1 MFRVQSGHWDK
12 LEQDAKFIRKQ
23 VFIIEQNIPEEE
35 EWDDQDMI
43 SDHFVV
49 YDQDQPI
56 ATARLLQNNS
66 VGRVAVLKAYRGQ
79 GIGRMIMLEIIRQ
92 AHQQDRKPVGRAHR
106 RRGRRR
112 AEPGHGRHRL
122 RAVRQQLR
130 PARLRVAGVRTLILT
145 KILTNFRPTGILP

>member
-92 AHQQDRKPVGRAHR
+92 AHQQDRKF
-106 RRGRRR
+106 
-112 AEPGHGRHRL
+112 L
-122 RAVRQQLR
+122 QLSSQVHAISFYEKLGFSIQGDAYDECGI
-130 PARLRVAGVRTLILT
+130 PHIKMQLVIET
-145 KILTNFRPTGILP
+145 KITETKI

>member
-1 MFRVQSGHWDK
+1 MFRVQSGHWNK

-92 AHQQDRKPVGRAHR
+92 AHQQDRTF
-106 RRGRRR
+106 
-112 AEPGHGRHRL
+112 L
-122 RAVRQQLR
+122 QLSSQVHAISFYEKLGFSIQGDAYDECGI
-130 PARLRVAGVRTLILT
+130 PHIKMQLVIET
-145 KILTNFRPTGILP
+145 KNH

>member
-1 MFRVQSGHWDK
+1 MFRVQSGHWNK

-49 YDQDQPI
+49 YDQNQPI

-92 AHQQDRKPVGRAHR
+92 AHQQDRKF
-106 RRGRRR
+106 
-112 AEPGHGRHRL
+112 L
-122 RAVRQQLR
+122 QLSSQVHAISFYEKLGFSIQGDAYDECGI
-130 PARLRVAGVRTLILT
+130 PHIKMQLVIET
-145 KILTNFRPTGILP
+145 KNH

>member
-1 MFRVQSGHWDK
+1 MYRVQSGHWDK

-79 GIGRMIMLEIIRQ
+79 GIGRMIMLEVIRQ
-92 AHQQDRKPVGRAHR
+92 AHQQDRKF
-106 RRGRRR
+106 
-112 AEPGHGRHRL
+112 L
-122 RAVRQQLR
+122 QLSSQVHAISFYEKLGFSIQGDAYDECGI
-130 PARLRVAGVRTLILT
+130 PHIKMQLVIET
-145 KILTNFRPTGILP
+145 KNH

>member
-66 VGRVAVLKAYRGQ
+66 VGRVAVLKSYRGQ

-92 AHQQDRKPVGRAHR
+92 AHQQDRKF
-106 RRGRRR
+106 
-112 AEPGHGRHRL
+112 L
-122 RAVRQQLR
+122 QLSSQVHAISFYEKLGFSIQGDAYDECGI
-130 PARLRVAGVRTLILT
+130 PHIKMQLVIET
-145 KILTNFRPTGILP
+145 KNH

>member
-1 MFRVQSGHWDK
+1 MYRVQSGHWDK

-92 AHQQDRKPVGRAHR
+92 AHQQDRKF
-106 RRGRRR
+106 
-112 AEPGHGRHRL
+112 L
-122 RAVRQQLR
+122 QLSSQVHAISFYEKLGFSIQGDAYDECGI
-130 PARLRVAGVRTLILT
+130 PHIKMQLVIET
-145 KILTNFRPTGILP
+145 KKH

>member
-35 EWDDQDMI
+35 GWDDQDMI

-92 AHQQDRKPVGRAHR
+92 AHQQDRKF
-106 RRGRRR
+106 
-112 AEPGHGRHRL
+112 L
-122 RAVRQQLR
+122 QLSSQVHAISFYEKLGFSIQGDAYDECGI
-130 PARLRVAGVRTLILT
+130 PHIKMQLVIET
-145 KILTNFRPTGILP
+145 KNH

>member
-66 VGRVAVLKAYRGQ
+66 VGRVAVLKTYRGQ
-79 GIGRMIMLEIIRQ
+79 GIGHMIMLEIIRQ
-92 AHQQDRKPVGRAHR
+92 AHQQDRTF
-106 RRGRRR
+106 
-112 AEPGHGRHRL
+112 L
-122 RAVRQQLR
+122 QLSSQVHAISFYEKLGFSIQGDAYDECGI
-130 PARLRVAGVRTLILT
+130 PHIKMQLVIET
-145 KILTNFRPTGILP
+145 KNH

>member
-1 MFRVQSGHWDK
+1 MYRVQSGHWDK

-92 AHQQDRKPVGRAHR
+92 AHQQDRTF
-106 RRGRRR
+106 
-112 AEPGHGRHRL
+112 L
-122 RAVRQQLR
+122 QLSSQVHAISFYEKLGFSIQGDAYDECGI
-130 PARLRVAGVRTLILT
+130 PHIKMQLEIET
-145 KILTNFRPTGILP
+145 KKH

>member
-79 GIGRMIMLEIIRQ
+79 GIGRMIMLEIIQ
-92 AHQQDRKPVGRAHR
+92 LAHQQDRTF
-106 RRGRRR
+106 
-112 AEPGHGRHRL
+112 L
-122 RAVRQQLR
+122 QLSSQVHAISFYEKLGFSIQGDAYDECGI
-130 PARLRVAGVRTLILT
+130 PHIKMQLVIET
-145 KILTNFRPTGILP
+145 KKH

>member
-1 MFRVQSGHWDK
+1 MYRVQSGHWNK

-49 YDQDQPI
+49 YDQNQPI

-92 AHQQDRKPVGRAHR
+92 AHQQDRKFLHLSSQVHAISFYEKLGFSIQGDAYDECGIPHIKM
-106 RRGRRR
+106 
-112 AEPGHGRHRL
+112 
-122 RAVRQQLR
+122 QL
-130 PARLRVAGVRTLILT
+130 VIET
-145 KILTNFRPTGILP
+145 KKH

>member
-1 MFRVQSGHWDK
+1 MFGIQSGHWDK

-79 GIGRMIMLEIIRQ
+79 GIGSMIMLEIIRQ
-92 AHQQDRKPVGRAHR
+92 AHQQDRKF
-106 RRGRRR
+106 
-112 AEPGHGRHRL
+112 L
-122 RAVRQQLR
+122 QLSSQVHAISFYEKLGFSIQGDAYDECGI
-130 PARLRVAGVRTLILT
+130 PHIKMQLVIET
-145 KILTNFRPTGILP
+145 KNH

>member
-1 MFRVQSGHWDK
+1 MFRVQSGHWNK
-12 LEQDAKFIRKQ
+12 LEQDVKFIRKQ

-92 AHQQDRKPVGRAHR
+92 AHQQDRKF
-106 RRGRRR
+106 
-112 AEPGHGRHRL
+112 L
-122 RAVRQQLR
+122 QLSSQVHAISFYEKLGFSIQGDAYDECGI
-130 PARLRVAGVRTLILT
+130 PHIKMQLVIET
-145 KILTNFRPTGILP
+145 KKH

>member
-1 MFRVQSGHWDK
+1 MYRVQSGHWDK

-66 VGRVAVLKAYRGQ
+66 VGRVAVLKTYRGQ
-79 GIGRMIMLEIIRQ
+79 GIGRMSMLEIIRQ
-92 AHQQDRKPVGRAHR
+92 AHQQDRKF
-106 RRGRRR
+106 
-112 AEPGHGRHRL
+112 L
-122 RAVRQQLR
+122 QLSSQVHAISFYEKLGFSIQGDAYDECGI
-130 PARLRVAGVRTLILT
+130 PHIKMQLVIETKNTET
-145 KILTNFRPTGILP
+145 KI